1 MLFEPMEIDE
11 FTLVAS
17 LNYGII
23 PFTNAIMYTLLP
35 EISTTRSFGQS
46 DFTIEEGEISV
57 SVVLRLSIIE

>member
-17 LNYGII
+17 LNYVII

-35 EISTTRSFGQS
+35 EISTPRSFGQS
-46 DFTIEEGEISV
+46 DFTIKEGEISV